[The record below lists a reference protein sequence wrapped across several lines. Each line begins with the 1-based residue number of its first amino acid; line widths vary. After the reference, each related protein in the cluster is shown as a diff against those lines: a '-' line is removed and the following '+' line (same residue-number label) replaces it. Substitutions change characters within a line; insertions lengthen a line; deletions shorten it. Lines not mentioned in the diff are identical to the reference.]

1 MGRNFELTTL
11 VLVMLLAAVGWWGGW
26 AAILAVLIPVT
37 VGVVPFERHQLLNIF
52 FEDEES

>member
-1 MGRNFELTTL
+1 MARDFELTTL
-11 VLVMLLAAVGWWGGW
+11 VLVVLLAAVGWWGGW

-37 VGVVPFERHQLLNIF
+37 VSVIPCERQQLLDIF